1 MKDLPSAA
9 TILDALIQPPAPGDR
24 SRSPDGPAEI
34 MDPIIALHRNNSE
47 QWDREDDAR
56 WGQADDALVAAA
68 KRDIDKL
75 NSTRHGLIEAI
86 DLAVSVAVSVAGA
99 VEPGRGAP
107 LVTESPGM
115 AIDRLSVLVIR
126 LASTES
132 AAGSGSADAGLYAER
147 LPRLRSQL
155 HALEEAIGTLL
166 DDLARGTRRFLAH
179 DSLKLYGPKDGGRAG

>member
-132 AAGSGSADAGLYAER
+132 AAASGSVDAGTYAER
-147 LPRLRSQL
+147 LPRLRNQL
-155 HALEEAIGTLL
+155 HSLEQAIGTLL
-166 DDLARGTRRFLAH
+166 DELARGTRRFLSH
-179 DSLKLYGPKDGGRAG
+179 DSLKLYGPQDPEPVG